1 MYRIVFSDIDGTLLN
16 EQHQM
21 TPLTR
26 QAILDL
32 QPDIPFVIVS
42 ARSPSGIYPILKE
55 YQFHCPIIAYSGA
68 LILDDKRN
76 IIYEKAMKLNDVKAI
91 INYIEKQNYDLSWN
105 LYAYDQWFVKDKN
118 DPRIIQEEQIVKA
131 SSLEID
137 LFTCDISCVHKI
149 LCICHP
155 QSLEMIERDLKA
167 QFPDCTIMKSSDHL
181 LEIMSEGISKGNAV
195 ERMCQLWSIDLKDA
209 IAFGDQYNDL
219 DMLQRV
225 GYGYAMGNA
234 PDEIKKAVGRVTDD
248 CNHDGIYKILRQLK
262 IK

>member
-32 QPDIPFVIVS
+32 QSDIPFVIVS

-55 YQFHCPIIAYSGA
+55 YQFYCPIIAYSGA

-91 INYIEKQNYDLSWN
+91 IDYIEKQNYDLSWN

-155 QSLEMIERDLKA
+155 QSLEIIERDLKA
-167 QFPDCTIMKSSDHL
+167 QFPHCTIMKSSDHL

-225 GYGYAMGNA
+225 GYGYAMGKA
-234 PDEIKKAVGRVTDD
+234 PDEIKKAVERVTDD
-248 CNHDGIYKILRQLK
+248 CNHDGIYKILKQLK

>member
-55 YQFHCPIIAYSGA
+55 YQFYCPIIAYSGA

-91 INYIEKQNYDLSWN
+91 IDYIEKQNYDLSWN

-155 QSLEMIERDLKA
+155 QSLEIIERDLKA
-167 QFPDCTIMKSSDHL
+167 QFPHCTIMKSSNHL

-225 GYGYAMGNA
+225 GYGYAMVNA
-234 PDEIKKAVGRVTDD
+234 PDEIKKAVERVTDD
-248 CNHDGIYKILRQLK
+248 CNHDGIYKILKQLK

>member
-26 QAILDL
+26 QASLDL

-55 YQFHCPIIAYSGA
+55 YQFYCPIIAYSGA

-91 INYIEKQNYDLSWN
+91 IDYIEKQNYDLSWN

-155 QSLEMIERDLKA
+155 QSLEIIERDLKA
-167 QFPDCTIMKSSDHL
+167 QFPHCTIMKSSDHL

-234 PDEIKKAVGRVTDD
+234 PDEIKKAVERVTDD
-248 CNHDGIYKILRQLK
+248 CNHDGIYKILKQLK